1 MTLSSYSI
9 RSRISCDGL
18 APKRNLTPSAT
29 SLRSH
34 DDWVSPSGTGN
45 RGIRSTCL
53 NTSS

>member
-1 MTLSSYSI
+1 M
-9 RSRISCDGL
+9 RSVISGAGS
-18 APKRNLTPSAT
+18 APNRRATPSAT

-34 DDWVSPSGTGN
+34 EAWVSPSGTGY